1 MTENSYE
8 TEWSKKRKK
17 KRHFLVD
24 VTEKSEGRTFFRF
37 VSMSHP
43 ARTHPASLGSFFLWV
58 GLLLRPTFSMHSSNA
73 NLNCSLESQTKYY
86 DCVLLAAIMLCSHQW
101 LPLIF
106 LSHFEPREYLNIIS
120 TRITKKKKWLLKK
133 SGMILPEIWKRDKC
147 YTYLRQYH
155 TTNVHITSLFDP
167 NQIFPLVAPR
177 QRYKEII
184 WNFKY
189 VLLNFHLKN
198 IRWNLGQS
206 PSPLVGWSSTTS

>member
-17 KRHFLVD
+17 KKRHFLLD
-24 VTEKSEGRTFFRF
+24 GTEKSEGRTFFRF

-43 ARTHPASLGSFFLWV
+43 ARTHPASLGCFFLWL

-73 NLNCSLESQTKYY
+73 NLNCSLESQMKYY

-120 TRITKKKKWLLKK
+120 TRITKKKKWLFRKK
-133 SGMILPEIWKRDKC
+133 
-147 YTYLRQYH
+147 
-155 TTNVHITSLFDP
+155 
-167 NQIFPLVAPR
+167 VAWYY
-177 QRYKEII
+177 QKYEKEISAI
-184 WNFKY
+184 HIYINITQQMSTSPASLTLIKF
-189 VLLNFHLKN
+189 FH
-198 IRWNLGQS
+198 
-206 PSPLVGWSSTTS
+206 